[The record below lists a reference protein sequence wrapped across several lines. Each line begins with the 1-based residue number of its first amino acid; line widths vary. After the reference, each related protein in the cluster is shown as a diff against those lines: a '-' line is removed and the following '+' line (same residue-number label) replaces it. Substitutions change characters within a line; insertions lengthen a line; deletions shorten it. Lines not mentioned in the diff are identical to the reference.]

1 MNLKFH
7 LDCQSSRARHHVMLL
22 NYYQSYHSKNVVF
35 FIDERRKENYRT
47 YFIYLM
53 NIHIEKLILNSR
65 MRQPIRPSLYYRIRK
80 STVIQLNQ
88 QTEREKRFKKNMIE
102 DMRHIREMGGC
113 THHKRVIISS
123 SYRRTSSMV
132 IIISSSFIIQVNL
145 CLYMQDNVIQT
156 HVNQNKKPGEKVN
169 KWVNGKTNQQ

>member
-7 LDCQSSRARHHVMLL
+7 LDCQSSHARHHVMLL

-35 FIDERRKENYRT
+35 FIGERT

-65 MRQPIRPSLYYRIRK
+65 MRQPIRPSLYYRIRCYTTK
-80 STVIQLNQ
+80 PTKRKRKAL
-88 QTEREKRFKKNMIE
+88 QTNMIE
-102 DMRHIREMGGC
+102 DMRRIREMGGC
-113 THHKRVIISS
+113 MHHKRVIISS
-123 SYRRTSSMV
+123 SYRGTSSMV